1 MILTK
6 KELVQLLKFST
17 MPDEQQLKVEFIR
30 TELQEKAA
38 KVLEEMEKL
47 EKAEIKAKA
56 KVKAEVK
63 AKAKTKRKS
72 PTVEVP
78 FETLP
83 KLVRSG
89 AEERLKKI
97 CNASYFKDGNM
108 DLYVHKDLKEQ
119 VEETLF
125 DLAQDLGHPIVQ
137 IRKANTKICKKVPA
151 FRFVVKFT
159 NKDEAKA
166 RALAHDLRTVLDLRS
181 TAHSAIRKMLGA
193 IE

>member
-1 MILTK
+1 
-6 KELVQLLKFST
+6 

-56 KVKAEVK
+56 KAKVKAEVR